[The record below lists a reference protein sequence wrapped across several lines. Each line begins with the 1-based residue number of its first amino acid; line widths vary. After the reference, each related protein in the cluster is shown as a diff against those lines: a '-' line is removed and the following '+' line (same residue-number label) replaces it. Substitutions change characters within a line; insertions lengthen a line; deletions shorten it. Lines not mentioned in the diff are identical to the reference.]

1 MRIGYLVSEYP
12 SVSHTFIRREVN
24 ALRERGA
31 EIHTFSVKRPAASE
45 LLSPIDRRE
54 LAETGYI
61 LPVGLLELLRVHAI
75 AAFGRP
81 LAYVSCL
88 RDALRHRLPGMRGAI
103 WSVFHFAE
111 AIRLAGK
118 LESLGIR
125 HLHNHFSNP
134 GATVGFLTA
143 RFLGI
148 PRSLTLHGSADFD
161 SPTRPLLGAKIG
173 QASFVACVSYHG
185 RAQALRIADPAD
197 WSKVIIARCGLD
209 LTKLPDPLGRKR
221 APGRCRIICV
231 GRLSPEKGHLG
242 LIDAF
247 ADLID
252 QGVDAELRI
261 LGEGP
266 ARVDLERQIL
276 RRGLGER
283 CSLPGGVPEETVFQ
297 EIAASDLFVLPS
309 FVEGLPIV
317 LMEAMALRVPVIAPR
332 LAGIPELVEDA
343 KSGLLF
349 TPTDWEELTGVMM
362 RLIADPEQREQLA
375 AEGRRKV
382 ETDFD
387 VARVVGALWERFR
400 EVS

>member
-1 MRIGYLVSEYP
+1 M
-12 SVSHTFIRREVN
+12 
-24 ALRERGA
+24 
-31 EIHTFSVKRPAASE
+31 
-45 LLSPIDRRE
+45 
-54 LAETGYI
+54 
-61 LPVGLLELLRVHAI
+61 
-75 AAFGRP
+75 
-81 LAYVSCL
+81 
-88 RDALRHRLPGMRGAI
+88 
-103 WSVFHFAE
+103 
-111 AIRLAGK
+111 
-118 LESLGIR
+118 
-125 HLHNHFSNP
+125 
-134 GATVGFLTA
+134 
-143 RFLGI
+143 
-148 PRSLTLHGSADFD
+148 
-161 SPTRPLLGAKIG
+161 
-173 QASFVACVSYHG
+173 
-185 RAQALRIADPAD
+185 
-197 WSKVIIARCGLD
+197 
-209 LTKLPDPLGRKR
+209 
-221 APGRCRIICV
+221 
-231 GRLSPEKGHLG
+231 G

-247 ADLID
+247 ADLMD

-266 ARVDLERQIL
+266 TRGHLERQIL

-349 TPTDWEELTGVMM
+349 TPTDWEELTAVMR

-387 VARVVGALWERFR
+387 VARAVGALWERFH
-400 EVS
+400 EVG